1 MIGRRYWITS
11 RLGIVPRPRGGD
23 WLDDEMLSLREAGID
38 VVASMLEMDEAR
50 ELGLGREASSAQ
62 EIGLT
67 FLNFPVPDGGV
78 PLDVSSFVRFLE
90 KLEHLLTRGRS
101 VGVHCRA
108 CIGRASITSA
118 SLLMRSGVPPEDA
131 WRQISAVRGCP
142 VPDTIEQRDW
152 VDRHMGSNS

>member
-1 MIGRRYWITS
+1 MTVRPYWITS
-11 RLGIVPRPRGGD
+11 RLAIVPRPRGEE
-23 WLDDEMLSLREAGID
+23 WLDGELSALQEAGID
-38 VVASMLEMDEAR
+38 VVVSMLEAEEAR
-50 ELGLGREASSAQ
+50 ELGLSREGSSAR

-78 PLDVSSFVRFLE
+78 PLDTSSFVRFLE
-90 KLEHLLTRGRS
+90 KLEHLIASGKS

-118 SLLMRSGVPPEDA
+118 SLLIRSGVPPEDA
-131 WRQISAVRGCP
+131 WRQISAVRGCS

-152 VDRHMGSNS
+152 VDRHMRSNL